1 MSDAPR
7 TLTRR
12 AALKAGLAGSALAAT
27 GLLGAFASSTATAAN
42 VSRAQDE
49 DQTLLEDIADILL
62 PTTATSPGAKAAG
75 VGAMMARVL
84 ADCESPET
92 QQRVAAGLRG
102 LRETSRAR
110 GGDFASLPLA
120 ERERLIRDIDT
131 LAQQEGDTHWF
142 ISVRMLALNAY
153 FTSEVG
159 LTRAMRYVPVPGR
172 YDGCVPLEPGQ
183 PAWA

>member
-7 TLTRR
+7 NLTRR
-12 AALKAGLAGSALAAT
+12 EALKAGLAGGALAAT
-27 GLLGAFASSTATAAN
+27 GLLGGFLPGVATATPATA
-42 VSRAQDE
+42 RD
-49 DQTLLEDIADILL
+49 DQMLLEDIADILL
-62 PTTATSPGAKAAG
+62 PTTAASPGAKAAG
-75 VGAMMARVL
+75 VGTMMALVL

-92 QQRVAAGLRG
+92 QQRVAAGLRA
-102 LRETSRAR
+102 LREASRAR

-120 ERERLIRDIDT
+120 EREGMIRDFDAA
-131 LAQQEGDTHWF
+131 AQKEGDTHWF
-142 ISVRMLALNAY
+142 NSVRMLALNAY

>member
-1 MSDAPR
+1 MSGTPR
-7 TLTRR
+7 DLTRR
-12 AALKAGLAGSALAAT
+12 EALKAGLAGGALAAT
-27 GLLGAFASSTATAAN
+27 GLLGGFTPGIARAAASTA
-42 VSRAQDE
+42 QD
-49 DQTLLEDIADILL
+49 DQVLLEDIADILL
-62 PTTATSPGAKAAG
+62 PTTTASPGAKAAG
-75 VGAMMARVL
+75 VGTMMARVL

-92 QQRVAAGLRG
+92 QQRVATGLRAF
-102 LRETSRAR
+102 RDTCRAR

-120 ERERLIRDIDT
+120 ERERLIRDIDAI
-131 LAQQEGDTHWF
+131 AQKQGDAHWF
-142 ISVRMLALNAY
+142 NSVRMLALNAY

>member
-1 MSDAPR
+1 MSDAIR

-12 AALKAGLAGSALAAT
+12 EALKAGLAGGALAAT
-27 GLLGAFASSTATAAN
+27 GLLGGLASGTATAATAAGTQ
-42 VSRAQDE
+42 S

-75 VGAMMARVL
+75 VGTMMARVL

-120 ERERLIRDIDT
+120 ERERMIRDIDT
-131 LAQQEGDTHWF
+131 LAQQEGDIHWF
-142 ISVRMLALNAY
+142 NSVRMLAVNAY

-159 LTRAMRYVPVPGR
+159 LTQAMRYVPVPGR